1 MFSFVDKYVSLAGRS
16 CCCGRSWE
24 GLNRSLARRADDPV
38 ARDCHDTPTFVA
50 SDDPH
55 GVFVDA
61 DREPDEATF
70 ATSSSTQ
77 R

>member
-24 GLNRSLARRADDPV
+24 GLNRSLARRADEQ
-38 ARDCHDTPTFVA
+38 AAGDCDQPAFVA
-50 SDDPH
+50 SDSPQ
-55 GVFVDA
+55 GQFVDA

-70 ATSSSTQ
+70 ASTSSS
-77 R
+77 RR